1 MKKEKIVAII
11 PSRMASSR
19 LPGKPLLK
27 IYNLE
32 LIEHVRRRALLGKFF
47 DEVYVATCD
56 REIASI
62 VSQNN
67 GKVIMTS
74 DKHFDCNERI
84 LEASKKINAK
94 FIVNVQGDEILVHPK
109 NLDMICRTIVKDKQ
123 SMYWNAISKI
133 EDKKDL
139 INDTVVKCY
148 ISKNKNIL
156 FCARKEEIIKKI
168 DPNIPIMKLLG
179 LQAFKKSGLKIYS
192 KNNIT
197 PLEKNFSIGQMR
209 ILENNHN
216 LKSIKIKNGYRGIDK
231 KRDIIYAKNVLKKDK
246 EQIKI
251 LNKIIN
257 H

>member
-84 LEASKKINAK
+84 LEASKKLM
-94 FIVNVQGDEILVHPK
+94 Q
-109 NLDMICRTIVKDKQ
+109 NL
-123 SMYWNAISKI
+123 
-133 EDKKDL
+133 L
-139 INDTVVKCY
+139 
-148 ISKNKNIL
+148 
-156 FCARKEEIIKKI
+156 
-168 DPNIPIMKLLG
+168 
-179 LQAFKKSGLKIYS
+179 
-192 KNNIT
+192 
-197 PLEKNFSIGQMR
+197 
-209 ILENNHN
+209 
-216 LKSIKIKNGYRGIDK
+216 
-231 KRDIIYAKNVLKKDK
+231 
-246 EQIKI
+246 
-251 LNKIIN
+251 
-257 H
+257 